1 MFLAWLEAHY
11 PLARPKVEGLLRST
25 RSGELYQ
32 AKFGRRMRGEGP
44 YAEGLKNTFQLFAR
58 KYGLDKSLP
67 PLDTNSFRRPELPG
81 GQKQLF

>member
-1 MFLAWLEAHY
+1 
-11 PLARPKVEGLLRST
+11 
-25 RSGELYQ
+25 
-32 AKFGRRMRGEGP
+32 MRGEGP

-67 PLDTNSFRRPELPG
+67 HLDTNSFRRPELPG